1 MSARRALLDSPII
14 EPSVRPNRAPE
25 CARRAL
31 IETDGFSFVANHP
44 EVVDYQAKRAIEL
57 PAQLSEQPGCARRAL
72 DPDLEPLV
80 LTASV
85 RPSRALDFD
94 EAPTLIAPPA
104 FRKSKALRKPLSAR
118 KLLAAAGLVAAIGS
132 TTGAWLTGPAAVMAA
147 SKQPTAISTVS
158 AAPNRLDDDALNRN
172 ATRKAVAETATPTPS
187 VTPTEEPAPAEPPFG
202 VDTSIAPGQLAP
214 LSVSEALTRAEA
226 MVGSTQWE
234 GLCLGMM
241 ADLYGYSTSGVGSA
255 QIAAEQIIADG
266 QMHTDMTDIPI
277 GALIWYDG
285 GPAGNPYGHVAL
297 YAGDGMVYSNGAHS
311 AVGLMPLVE
320 PDESWHQPVMGWS
333 AVWLPYATK

>member
-1 MSARRALLDSPII
+1 MSARRASLDSPII
-14 EPSVRPNRAPE
+14 EPLARSNRAPE

-31 IETDGFSFVANHP
+31 VETDGFSFVANHR

-57 PAQLSEQPGCARRAL
+57 PAQLVEQPGCARRAL
-72 DPDLEPLV
+72 DIALEPMSSV
-80 LTASV
+80 ASA
-85 RPSRALDFD
+85 RPSRALGFD

-147 SKQPTAISTVS
+147 SKQPAAVSTVS
-158 AAPNRLDDDALNRN
+158 ATPNRLDDEALNRN
-172 ATRKAVAETATPTPS
+172 ATRNAVAETATPSP
-187 VTPTEEPAPAEPPFG
+187 TPTEAPTPAEPPFG

-285 GPAGNPYGHVAL
+285 LPSGNPYGHVAL

-320 PDESWHQPVMGWS
+320 PDQSWHQPVMGWS